1 MKLFPLAEFADEDVC
16 SPHEMNL
23 ELGTI
28 AQEHNGNLDL
38 ENVAASAVTAAKLK
52 RNNNWMRFMH
62 ISVTPT
68 PGTLQLD
75 QKRMSKSQVL
85 RLPKSTSA
93 NDFMQVLF
101 AAVEGAIVIR
111 GGAFLRNVTSESN
124 CWSLV
129 FLVDGRVVW
138 ESGTIAAYSH
148 SARDG
153 ETAVWVGPGTRKIE
167 MAIRIFDETANLSFE
182 SGNLYVKQYGV

>member
-1 MKLFPLAEFADEDVC
+1 MKLFPLTEFLDEDVC
-16 SPHEMNL
+16 TPHEMNL

-38 ENVAASAVTAAKLK
+38 ENVAAAAVTTAKLK
-52 RNNNWMRFMH
+52 RNKDWMHFEY

-75 QKRMSKSQVL
+75 QSRMSKGQLL
-85 RLPKSTSA
+85 RLPKSASA
-93 NDFMQVLF
+93 NEYMQVLF
-101 AAVEGAIVIR
+101 PAVEGAIVIR
-111 GGAFLRNVTSESN
+111 GGAYLRNQSGEST

-153 ETAVWVGPGTRKIE
+153 ETAVWVGQGTRKIE
-167 MAIRIFDETANLSFE
+167 MAIRTFDATVELALD